1 MGHSLERIR
10 GKYKGEMLMKLNWFE
25 SRGKLNLLI
34 TSSQF
39 GISSR

>member
-1 MGHSLERIR
+1 MGHSLELIR
-10 GKYKGEMLMKLNWFE
+10 GKQGGMLMKLNWFE
-25 SRGKLNLLI
+25 SGGKLILLI